1 MRKTSLKFVGVEIFD
16 RGWDRIISQLR
27 EAGHSY
33 TKVGLPEGGKTSG
46 RHQMPELVVVGVTNE
61 FGSPELKIP
70 ERPFM
75 RETAD
80 NNQERI
86 SILQLR
92 ALKSVVDGFKT
103 VRQALYGIGEE
114 VKEMIVDKIRSGPW
128 IKNAPRT
135 IKKKGRDEPLIDTGQ
150 MINSIQ
156 HVEIIYGR

>member
-1 MRKTSLKFVGVEIFD
+1 MRKTTLKFVGVEIFD
-16 RGWDRIISQLR
+16 RGWNRIIEQLR
-27 EAGHSY
+27 EAGHSF
-33 TKVGLPEGGKTSG
+33 TKVGLPEGGKTAG
-46 RHQMPELVVVGVTNE
+46 RHQMNELVVVGVTNE

-80 NNQERI
+80 NNREKI
-86 SILQLR
+86 TMLQLG

-128 IKNAPRT
+128 HKNAFRT
-135 IKKKGRDEPLIDTGQ
+135 IQKKGRDEPLIDTSQ

-156 HVEIIYGR
+156 HTEVIYGR